1 MICANRP
8 AKACGVRKHMRPGEA
23 RPLVEP
29 RGGALVHA
37 FCRDWPGP
45 RVNYSRYNAASR
57 EFFAAFEDALR
68 GRSPVVERASIDEG
82 YAEVEPTGAAAARAL
97 CVAVKAAVERATK
110 LTVSVGCGPNK
121 LLAKLASA
129 AAKGTADAVEVLDG
143 GAAVAAFLAATPAAR
158 LPGVVA
164 AEGSCADHFKV
175 AKDEK
180 TRAKCRGVDAA
191 AVAAK
196 PPASASVTSWT
207 THARMSDLCR
217 TDGGDGFSFPRL
229 KGGSWVFATHPKT
242 DAPLKTN
249 DTRRFWI
256 LFSLALDL
264 EERLRHDAALHG
276 GRRPTKL
283 SLSVQG
289 CGTDPEPLPGSNY
302 VAGGVS
308 SRAVAFPPLAP
319 APSAAAEADLAARV
333 KAGCERG
340 TDDDVPPG
348 LYRRVHAIVDAAASA
363 LQSWSKDEDR
373 RVAKLTLTATHFVA
387 APAATPVTALFKK
400 TRPSE
405 ASPRPAEA
413 SPRREASARKRP
425 SEAPDEAR
433 LRPADVDPETLAE
446 LPRDL
451 REEIERQM
459 AAERGAPPRKKP
471 ALEDRSAAPPP
482 ESPRSAA
489 RRRVAAA
496 LDRARAA
503 GIDARKL
510 ARYDADWIE
519 RKLDGTS
526 DSAALARDVEDF
538 LARAVDDEARAAS
551 RNTG

>member
-1 MICANRP
+1 
-8 AKACGVRKHMRPGEA
+8 
-23 RPLVEP
+23 
-29 RGGALVHA
+29 
-37 FCRDWPGP
+37 
-45 RVNYSRYNAASR
+45 
-57 EFFAAFEDALR
+57 
-68 GRSPVVERASIDEG
+68 
-82 YAEVEPTGAAAARAL
+82 
-97 CVAVKAAVERATK
+97 
-110 LTVSVGCGPNK
+110 
-121 LLAKLASA
+121 
-129 AAKGTADAVEVLDG
+129 
-143 GAAVAAFLAATPAAR
+143 
-158 LPGVVA
+158 
-164 AEGSCADHFKV
+164 
-175 AKDEK
+175 
-180 TRAKCRGVDAA
+180 
-191 AVAAK
+191 
-196 PPASASVTSWT
+196 
-207 THARMSDLCR
+207 MSDLCR
-217 TDGGDGFSFPRL
+217 TDSDGDGFSFPRL

-308 SRAVAFPPLAP
+308 SRAVAFPALAP

-363 LQSWSKDEDR
+363 LQSWAKDEDR

-405 ASPRPAEA
+405 ASSRPAEA
-413 SPRREASARKRP
+413 SPRREASPRNEANPRKRP
-425 SEAPDEAR
+425 SEAPDEANPRQRPDEAR
-433 LRPADVDPETLAE
+433 LRAADVDAATLAE

-459 AAERGAPPRKKP
+459 AAERGAPPPPRKKP

-489 RRRVAAA
+489 RRRVASA

-503 GIDARKL
+503 GIEARKL
-510 ARYDADWIE
+510 ARYDAAWIE
-519 RKLDGTS
+519 RKLDATS

-538 LARAVDDEARAAS
+538 LDRAVDDEARAAS
-551 RNTG
+551 RNAG